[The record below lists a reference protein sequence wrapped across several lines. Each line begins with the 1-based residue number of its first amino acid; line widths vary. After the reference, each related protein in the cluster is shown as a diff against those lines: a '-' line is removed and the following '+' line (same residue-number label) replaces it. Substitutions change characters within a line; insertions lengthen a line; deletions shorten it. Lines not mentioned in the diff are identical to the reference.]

1 MVLAQTLKDAVD
13 AVFTALDDIPENIT
27 YVKVTIGSYDP
38 EEDTQ
43 TLTTVNVAVQ
53 AIIYNGRDVD
63 QDSVR
68 RLTIAQGKHTDTDET
83 RVLIPASELPAYTPK
98 LTDHLL
104 ISGVKWEIYGMLPV
118 PSNPCW
124 ILQVRKM

>member
-13 AVFTALDDIPENIT
+13 SVFTALDDIPTNIT
-27 YVKVTIGSYDP
+27 YVKVTIGAYDP
-38 EEDTQ
+38 DADQQ
-43 TLTTVNVAVQ
+43 TLTTTNVSVQ

-68 RLTIAQGKHTDTDET
+68 RLTVAQGKHTNTDET
-83 RVLIPASELPAYTPK
+83 RVLILASDLPAYTPK
-98 LTDHLL
+98 LTDYLL
-104 ISGVKWEIYGMLPV
+104 IGGAKWEIYGMLPV

-124 ILQVRKM
+124 ILQVRKL